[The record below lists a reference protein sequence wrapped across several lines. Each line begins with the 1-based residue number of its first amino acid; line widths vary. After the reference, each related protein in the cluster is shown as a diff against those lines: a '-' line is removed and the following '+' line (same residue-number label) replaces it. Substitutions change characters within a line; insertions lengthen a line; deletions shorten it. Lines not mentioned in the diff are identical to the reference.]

1 MKNLNFLLLLL
12 ILLNS
17 CGGFREAGKV
27 LRNEKTITTDEFLV
41 EKKEPLVMPPEF
53 KKIPEPGSL
62 NSKQVD
68 EKNRIKNILT
78 REDIQKNNKKQTNS
92 SDVEQSIIE
101 QIR

>member
-1 MKNLNFLLLLL
+1 MKKIIYIHILFLLLTA
-12 ILLNS
+12 
-17 CGGFREAGKV
+17 CGGMKEAGKV

-62 NSKQVD
+62 TSKQVD

>member
-1 MKNLNFLLLLL
+1 MKNLNYLLLLL

-62 NSKQVD
+62 TSKRVD

>member
-1 MKNLNFLLLLL
+1 MKNLNYLLLLL

-41 EKKEPLVMPPEF
+41 EKKEPLVMPPDF
-53 KKIPEPGSL
+53 KKIPKPGSL
-62 NSKQVD
+62 TSKQVD

>member
-1 MKNLNFLLLLL
+1 MKNLNYLLLLL

-41 EKKEPLVMPPEF
+41 KKKEPLVMPPDF

-62 NSKQVD
+62 TSKQVD
-68 EKNRIKNILT
+68 EKNRIKKILT
-78 REDIQKNNKKQTNS
+78 KEDIQKNNKKQTNS

>member
-1 MKNLNFLLLLL
+1 
-12 ILLNS
+12 
-17 CGGFREAGKV
+17 
-27 LRNEKTITTDEFLV
+27 
-41 EKKEPLVMPPEF
+41 MPPEF

-62 NSKQVD
+62 TSKQVD

>member
-1 MKNLNFLLLLL
+1 MKNLNYLLLLL

-53 KKIPEPGSL
+53 NKIPEPGSL
-62 NSKQVD
+62 TSKQVD

>member
-1 MKNLNFLLLLL
+1 MKNLNYLMLLL
-12 ILLNS
+12 IFLNS

-27 LRNEKTITTDEFLV
+27 LRNEKTITNDEFLV
-41 EKKEPLVMPPEF
+41 KKKEPLVMPPDF

-62 NSKQVD
+62 TSKQVD
-68 EKNRIKNILT
+68 EKNRIKKILT
-78 REDIQKNNKKQTNS
+78 KEDIQKNNKKQTNS

>member
-1 MKNLNFLLLLL
+1 MKNLNYLLLLL

-62 NSKQVD
+62 TSKQAD

>member
-1 MKNLNFLLLLL
+1 MKNLNYLLLLL

-17 CGGFREAGKV
+17 CSGFREAGKV

-41 EKKEPLVMPPEF
+41 KKKEPLVMPPDF

-62 NSKQVD
+62 TSKQVD

-78 REDIQKNNKKQTNS
+78 KEDIQKNNKKQTNS